1 MIQLRTTT
9 EHSGRRG
16 TGTVRDLVAFAV
28 AHGCSAVALTDTTT
42 FGHVAFE
49 KECLANGI
57 EPIFGLT
64 RADGVVMLA
73 KDSVEDLYAERWEKC
88 VALLPWGRNSN
99 DAGLPYSQASY
110 WMVDPTTPRDE
121 VATHIPQHRFVAV
134 SRPRCVLP
142 DQTALHQLSSGSVG
156 YHYPIHLLVERE
168 LDDLHP
174 AHYPNLLHNT
184 NRVAGLCRAHALPRA
199 GNPQASE
206 TEDEFRRLAQQAL
219 RVRMT
224 GREVSAAYWERLDHE
239 LEVVADKS
247 YQGYFEMV
255 SELVLWA
262 KSVGIRVGPGRGSAC
277 GSLLCWVLGITEID
291 PMPHG
296 LLFERFLDP
305 SRPDLPDVDLDFQ
318 EDRRDEVFAHLR
330 ETYGEARV
338 ARLGSTLRRGGK
350 GALMDGLRA
359 LGRKPDAKLKAVAE
373 SIEVRLAGEE
383 GSPTTLRD
391 ALDHAGITDPE
402 VRACCALEGTVSAHG
417 KHAAGVVVAPDALA
431 RYVHVVDGVAEA
443 DLHDAEALGL
453 VKLDC
458 LGLRTLTVL
467 DAACRRAG
475 IPWDSLPMPGA
486 VLERDLQPLREGRFA
501 GIFQFEGAALQGLTR
516 QAPPSSFE
524 DVALLTAVAR
534 PGPLQAGTGEELKR
548 IRKGSRVLTSPMWDG
563 LPLLAEATRDADGL
577 LVYQEQVMS
586 LFRGLGFDW
595 PTVAKVRKAMAKSQ
609 GRGGMEAYAVEF
621 RERCEARGISDGEIC
636 ATWNALIGCGA
647 YLFNK
652 SHAVAYALLSC
663 WCSTLKSRHPE
674 AFYAAALDHARS
686 VEDGLTLIREARA
699 AGIEVIPFHPHWSG
713 LTWKAGPKQLIGSWL
728 CLPGVGELKAKDLIQ
743 RRDEKRLTV
752 LQERL
757 IAGPTVYD
765 EPTEGLAELR
775 EQAGASDLASL
786 QARGGGRVA
795 AKLAEVRCLDW
806 TSPKSVKRY
815 GPAKPGRERTYILK
829 LTDAAAELEV
839 RVSGKL
845 VAQLE
850 PRVKELVAGS
860 LCVLE
865 ASRFDGDGRFYL
877 REVL

>member
-16 TGTVRDLVAFAV
+16 TGTVKQLVQFAV
-28 AHGCSAVALTDTTT
+28 DQGASAIALTDTTA
-42 FGHVAFE
+42 FGHVEFE
-49 KECLANGI
+49 RECLRVGI
-57 EPIFGLT
+57 DPIFGLT

-73 KDSVEDLYAERWEKC
+73 KDSVEDLYAERWDRC
-88 VALLPWGRNSN
+88 VALLPWYRTRLE
-99 DAGLPYSQASY
+99 AGISQHENY
-110 WMVDPTTPRDE
+110 FWMVDPITPKDE
-121 VATHIPQHRFVAV
+121 LAKVPDLERFVFA
-134 SRPRCVLP
+134 SRSRCVLP
-142 DQTALHQLSSGSVG
+142 EQVNLHQLSSGSVG
-156 YHYPIHLLVERE
+156 FHYPIHLLIERE
-168 LDDLHP
+168 LDDLQSE
-174 AHYPNLLHNT
+174 HYSNLLFNT

-199 GNPQASE
+199 SAPVA
-206 TEDEFRRLAQQAL
+206 TESAADFAALAHKAL
-219 RVRMT
+219 RVRRQGMSL
-224 GREVSAAYWERLDHE
+224 VAYTDRLNHE
-239 LEVVADKS
+239 LEVVLAKN

-291 PMPHG
+291 PIPHG

-318 EDRRDEVFAHLR
+318 EDRRDEVFTHL
-330 ETYGEARV
+330 EQTYGKTRV

-383 GSPTTLRD
+383 GTPTTLRD

-417 KHAAGVVVAPDALA
+417 KHAAGVVVAPDTLA

-501 GIFQFEGAALQGLTR
+501 GVFQFEGAALQGLTR
-516 QAPPSSFE
+516 QAPPSSFD

-548 IRKGSRVLTSPMWDG
+548 IRRGSHVLTSPMWDG

-609 GRGGMEAYAVEF
+609 GRGGMEAYAAEF
-621 RERCEARGISDGEIC
+621 RTRCEARGLGDGEIN
-636 ATWNALIGCGA
+636 ATWNALVGCGA

-663 WCSTLKSRHPE
+663 WCSALKSRHPE

-686 VEDGLTLIREARA
+686 TEDGLTLIREARA
-699 AGIEVIPFHPHWSG
+699 AGIEVITFHPHWSG

-728 CLPGVGELKAKDLIQ
+728 CLPGVGKLKAEDLIR

-757 IAGPTVYD
+757 IAGPTIYD

-775 EQAGASDLASL
+775 EQAGATDLAGI

-795 AKLAEVRCLDW
+795 AKLAEVKCLDW
-806 TSPKSVKRY
+806 TTPKSVKRY

-829 LTDAAAELEV
+829 LTDAEAELEV

>member
-16 TGTVRDLVAFAV
+16 TGTVKQLVQFAV
-28 AHGCSAVALTDTTT
+28 DQGASAIALTDTTA
-42 FGHVAFE
+42 FGHVEFE
-49 KECLANGI
+49 RECLRVGI
-57 EPIFGLT
+57 DPIFGLT
-64 RADGVVMLA
+64 REDGVVMLA
-73 KDSVEDLYAERWEKC
+73 KDSAEDLYAGRWDRC
-88 VALLPWGRNSN
+88 VALLPWYRTRLE
-99 DAGLPYSQASY
+99 AGISQHENY
-110 WMVDPTTPRDE
+110 FWMVDPITPKDE
-121 VATHIPQHRFVAV
+121 LAKVPDLERFVFA

-142 DQTALHQLSSGSVG
+142 EQVNLHQLSSGSVG
-156 YHYPIHLLVERE
+156 FHYPIHLLIERE
-168 LDDLHP
+168 LDDLQSE
-174 AHYPNLLHNT
+174 HYSNLLFNT
-184 NRVAGLCRAHALPRA
+184 NRVVGLCRAHALPRA
-199 GNPQASE
+199 SAPVA
-206 TEDEFRRLAQQAL
+206 TESAADFAALAHKAL
-219 RVRMT
+219 RVRRQGMSLT
-224 GREVSAAYWERLDHE
+224 AYTDRLNHE
-239 LEVVADKS
+239 LEVVLAKN

-262 KSVGIRVGPGRGSAC
+262 KSKGIRVGPGRGSAC

-318 EDRRDEVFAHLR
+318 EDRRDEVFAHLTK
-330 ETYGEARV
+330 TYGPERV

-359 LGRKPDAKLKAVAE
+359 LGRKPDAALKAVAE
-373 SIEVRLAGEE
+373 SVEVRLAGEE
-383 GSPTTLRD
+383 GEPTTLKD
-391 ALDHAGITDPE
+391 ALDFAGITDPE

-417 KHAAGVVVAPDALA
+417 KHAAGVVVAPDNLA

-458 LGLRTLTVL
+458 LGLRTLSVL

-475 IPWDSLPMPGA
+475 LDWEALPKPGS
-486 VLERDLQPLREGRFA
+486 VLERDLQPLRDGRFA
-501 GIFQFEGAALQGLTR
+501 GVFQFEGSTLQGLTR

-548 IRKGSRVLTSPMWDG
+548 IRRNSRVEASPMWSG

-609 GRGGMEAYAVEF
+609 GRGGMEVYAAEF
-621 RERCEARGISDGEIC
+621 RERCEARGIGDDEIN
-636 ATWNALIGCGA
+636 ATWTALVGCGA

-652 SHAVAYALLSC
+652 SHAVAYALISC
-663 WCSTLKSRHPE
+663 WCSALKARHPE

-686 VEDGLTLIREARA
+686 TEDGLTLIREARA
-699 AGIEVIPFHPHWSG
+699 AGIEVVLFDADRSALHWQSKPG
-713 LTWKAGPKQLIGSWL
+713 LILGSWL
-728 CLPGVGELKAKDLIQ
+728 CLPGVGELKAKDLMQ
-743 RRDEKRLTV
+743 RRLDGRLTD
-752 LQERL
+752 LQRRL

-765 EPTEGLAELR
+765 EPTEGLDELR
-775 EQAGASDLASL
+775 ASHGADGVARFKS
-786 QARGGGRVA
+786 RGGGRVA
-795 AKLAEVRCLDW
+795 AKLSEVKCLDW
-806 TSPKSVKRY
+806 TTPKAVKRY
-815 GPAKPGRERTYILK
+815 GPAKPGRERTYLLK
-829 LTDAAAELEV
+829 LTDADDEVEV

-845 VAQLE
+845 VAALE
-850 PRVKELVAGS
+850 PKVKELVVGG
-860 LCVLE
+860 LCVVE